1 MADSQ
6 GAAPGT
12 WLAHAQRILRAGE
25 VVELSHLMNMDMPHS
40 PNHPPFMF
48 RLTKL
53 HGDSTIGHNVSAS
66 SDMFTMGSHNGTHI
80 DGLGHIACGGLVA
93 GGLVAEEISSRRDGY
108 REIGIETVEPLFIRG
123 VLLDVARHNRC
134 ERLAIDHAIS
144 AEELE
149 AVAKAQGVN
158 VGAGDAVLVRTG
170 WAQLWG
176 DHRAYVGYPDGSPGV
191 TGEAAAWLGD
201 RDVRTTGTDTF
212 AYDVRPAPG
221 MPAHVELM
229 VKRRINIME
238 NLDLEEL
245 SRREAFE
252 FMFCALPL
260 RIVGG
265 TGSPIRPIALF

>member
-1 MADSQ
+1 M
-6 GAAPGT
+6 T
-12 WLAHAQRILRAGE
+12 
-25 VVELSHLMNMDMPHS
+25 MDMPHS

-53 HGDSTIGHNVSAS
+53 HGDSKLGGETSAS

-93 GGLVAEEISSRRDGY
+93 GGLDAEEIASRRDGY

-123 VLLDVARHNRC
+123 VLLDVAAFQGRQ
-134 ERLAIDHAIS
+134 RLEITHAIS
-144 AEELE
+144 ARELE
-149 AVAKAQGVN
+149 DVAAKQGTEVR
-158 VGAGDAVLVRTG
+158 AGDAILIRTG

-176 DHRAYVGYPDGSPGV
+176 DHRAYVGYPAGSPGIS
-191 TGEAAAWLGD
+191 GEAAAWLGD
-201 RDVRTTGTDTF
+201 KSIRVTGADTF
-212 AYDVRPAPG
+212 AYDVRPAPT
-221 MPAHVELM
+221 MPAHVELL

-238 NLDLEEL
+238 NMDLEGL
-245 SRREAFE
+245 SRRGVHE

-265 TGSPIRPIALF
+265 TGSPIRPIAIY